1 MGGFLGSYVH
11 SLDAKGRVSLPAPF
25 RHGSDTEGFV
35 LVRAHPDA
43 LTLYPDDRWEEVAAD
58 LAELRRRQPQKRH
71 LVLRLTANAH
81 RIVPDAQG
89 RMLIPER
96 LREEVGLDD
105 EALIVGA
112 LDRIEIWQPER
123 FDELTASGEEID
135 ELTASIFA

>member
-1 MGGFLGSYVH
+1 MGGFLGSYRH

-25 RHGSDTEGFV
+25 RHGSDAEGFV

-58 LAELRRRQPQKRH
+58 LAELRRRQPRKRH
-71 LVLRLTANAH
+71 MVLRLTANAH

-123 FDELTASGEEID
+123 FDQLGASDEEFD